1 MLAIVVATLS
11 YGSITAF
18 ARLAYDDGTTPITII
33 AVRNA
38 IFVLGFGA
46 WLIFARGGF
55 VLPRRAWYAS
65 LLLGLL
71 MALWGYGYMSS
82 VAYIP
87 VSLAALLYFTFPL
100 LVGVIAAVT
109 GQERMTLLRAL
120 ALLVAFAGL
129 ALALGPAWEGL
140 DWRGV
145 ALVMTGSITCAVAHV
160 FVAPIFR
167 DYDIVAVNFL
177 AHLWMLIGFT
187 IYGIA
192 MHDFV
197 LPRSTEGQFIVM
209 AVVVFYIAAYTLW
222 SLAIRW
228 IGPVRTAGMMNLEPV
243 VSVAAAALILGERL
257 GPVQLA
263 GCALVLLALM
273 LVARH
278 RRHGRSTALVVR
290 PRR

>member
-1 MLAIVVATLS
+1 VIAVVVATLS

-18 ARLAYDDGTTPITII
+18 SRLAYDDGATPITII
-33 AVRNA
+33 AIRNA

-46 WLIFARGGF
+46 WLIFARGGLM
-55 VLPRRAWYAS
+55 LPRRAWYAS

-71 MALWGYGYMSS
+71 MALWGYGYLSS

-129 ALALGPAWEGL
+129 ALALGPAWGGL

-145 ALVMTGSITCAVAHV
+145 ALVMMGSVTCAVAHV
-160 FVAPIFR
+160 FIAPIFR
-167 DYDIVAVNFL
+167 DHDIVAINFL
-177 AHLWMLIGFT
+177 AHLWMLIGFA

-197 LPRSTEGQFIVM
+197 LPRSTDGQFIVM
-209 AVVVFYIAAYTLW
+209 VVVLFYILAFTLW

-257 GPVQLA
+257 EPVQLA

-273 LVARH
+273 LIARH
-278 RRHGRSTALVVR
+278 RSPGQSTALVVKGR
-290 PRR
+290 S

>member
-1 MLAIVVATLS
+1 MLAVVIATLS

-18 ARLAYDDGTTPITII
+18 SRLAYDDGATPITII

-38 IFVLGFGA
+38 VFVLGFGA

-71 MALWGYGYMSS
+71 MALWGYGYMAS

-129 ALALGPAWEGL
+129 ALALGPAWDGL
-140 DWRGV
+140 DWRGI
-145 ALVMTGSITCAVAHV
+145 ALVMMGSVTCAIAHV
-160 FVAPIFR
+160 FIAPIFR
-167 DYDIVAVNFL
+167 DYDIVAINFL
-177 AHLWMLIGFT
+177 AHLWMLIGFA

-192 MHDFV
+192 MQEFA
-197 LPRSTEGQFIVM
+197 LPRSTDGQFIVM
-209 AVVVFYIAAYTLW
+209 AVVMFYILAYTLW

-263 GCALVLLALM
+263 GCALVLLALA

-278 RRHGRSTALVVR
+278 RSPARSTALVVR

>member
-1 MLAIVVATLS
+1 VIAVVVATLS

-18 ARLAYDDGTTPITII
+18 SRLAYDDGATPITII
-33 AVRNA
+33 AIRNA

-55 VLPRRAWYAS
+55 ALPRRAWYAS

-87 VSLAALLYFTFPL
+87 VSLAALLYFTFPM

-120 ALLVAFAGL
+120 ALLIAFAGL
-129 ALALGPAWEGL
+129 ALALGPAWDGL

-145 ALVMTGSITCAVAHV
+145 ALVMMGSVACAIAHV
-160 FVAPIFR
+160 FIAPIFR
-167 DYDIVAVNFL
+167 DYDVVAINFL
-177 AHLWMLIGFT
+177 AHFWMVIGFA

-192 MHDFV
+192 MHEFV
-197 LPRSTEGQFIVM
+197 MPRSTEGQFIVM
-209 AVVVFYIAAYTLW
+209 AVVLFYILAYTLW
-222 SLAIRW
+222 SVAIRW

-257 GPVQLA
+257 EPVQLA

-273 LVARH
+273 LIAHH
-278 RRHGRSTALVVR
+278 RSPGRSTALVVKDR
-290 PRR
+290 S